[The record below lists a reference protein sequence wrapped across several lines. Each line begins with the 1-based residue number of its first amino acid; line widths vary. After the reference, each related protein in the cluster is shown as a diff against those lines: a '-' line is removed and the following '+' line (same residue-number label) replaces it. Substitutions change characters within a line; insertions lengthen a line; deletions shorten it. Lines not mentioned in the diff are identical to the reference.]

1 MSYILDAL
9 NKSEEEK
16 QQHRTPSLNSIH
28 QKPNRKSTQNRSW
41 TAILS
46 LLILMNLVGLMI
58 WLFFFSGSSSRPTL
72 SRTQPDVSSSPVST
86 APSRG
91 TPSSVAP
98 SVTPPELTYSTSV
111 RAQIS
116 PRVSLEKPLES
127 AAVPDLINQEI
138 AAIRFSSHIYA
149 SDADLRMVVIN
160 GQPLR
165 ENARFGSALEL
176 SQITEDGV
184 IIRYQ
189 NHSIP
194 VSVLSQWA
202 ED

>member
-16 QQHRTPSLNSIH
+16 QQHRTPSLNTIH
-28 QKPNRKSTQNRSW
+28 QKPDRKRSQGPSW

-58 WLFFFSGSSSRPTL
+58 WLFFFSGSSSSPML
-72 SRTQPDVSSSPVST
+72 SRTQPEVGSSSVSSVS
-86 APSRG
+86 SRG
-91 TPSSVAP
+91 SPSNVAPRVTPSA
-98 SVTPPELTYSTSV
+98 LTSSNSDTS
-111 RAQIS
+111 QES
-116 PRVSLEKPLES
+116 PRVSLATPLES
-127 AAVPDLINQEI
+127 ATVPDLINREI

-149 SDADLRMVVIN
+149 SDAALRMVVIN
-160 GQPLR
+160 GQALR

-202 ED
+202 DD

>member
-16 QQHRTPSLNSIH
+16 QQHRTPSLNTIH
-28 QKPNRKSTQNRSW
+28 QKPNKKRTQNRSW

-86 APSRG
+86 APSRR

-98 SVTPPELTYSTSV
+98 SVTPPELTSSKSG

-116 PRVSLEKPLES
+116 PSVSLEKPLES

-184 IIRYQ
+184 IIQYQ
-189 NHSIP
+189 DHSIP
-194 VSVLSQWA
+194 VNVLSQWA

>member
-16 QQHRTPSLNSIH
+16 QQHRTPSLNTIH
-28 QKPNRKSTQNRSW
+28 QKPDRKRSQGPSW

-58 WLFFFSGSSSRPTL
+58 WLFFFSGSSSSPTL
-72 SRTQPDVSSSPVST
+72 SRTQPEVGSSSGSTVSSRGSPSNV
-86 APSRG
+86 APRV
-91 TPSSVAP
+91 TPSA
-98 SVTPPELTYSTSV
+98 LTSSNSDTS
-111 RAQIS
+111 QES
-116 PRVSLEKPLES
+116 PRVSLATPLES
-127 AAVPDLINQEI
+127 ATVPDLINQEI
-138 AAIRFSSHIYA
+138 NAIRFSSHIYA
-149 SDADLRMVVIN
+149 TDADLRMVVIN
-160 GQPLR
+160 GQQLK

-189 NHSIP
+189 NHSIS

-202 ED
+202 DD

>member
-16 QQHRTPSLNSIH
+16 QQHRTPSLNTIH
-28 QKPNRKSTQNRSW
+28 QKPNRKRTQNRSW

-86 APSRG
+86 APSRR

-98 SVTPPELTYSTSV
+98 SVTPPELTSSTSG

-116 PRVSLEKPLES
+116 PNVSLEKPLES
-127 AAVPDLINQEI
+127 TAVPDLINQEI

-184 IIRYQ
+184 IIQYQ
-189 NHSIP
+189 DHSIP

>member
-16 QQHRTPSLNSIH
+16 QQRRTPSLNTIH
-28 QKPNRKSTQNRSW
+28 QKPNKKRSQNRYR

-46 LLILMNLVGLMI
+46 LLILMNLVGLII
-58 WLFFFSGSSSRPTL
+58 WLFFFSGSSSRSTL

-86 APSRG
+86 APSRR
-91 TPSSVAP
+91 TLSSVASSVTSPEVTSSTSGQTQFSP
-98 SVTPPELTYSTSV
+98 SV
-111 RAQIS
+111 
-116 PRVSLEKPLES
+116 SLAKPLES
-127 AAVPDLINQEI
+127 ATVPDLINQEI

-160 GQPLR
+160 GQQLR
-165 ENARFGSALEL
+165 ENTRFGSALQL
-176 SQITEDGV
+176 SEITEDGV
-184 IIRYQ
+184 IIQYQ

-194 VSVLSQWA
+194 INIVSQWA
-202 ED
+202 DD

>member
-16 QQHRTPSLNSIH
+16 QQHRTPSLNTIH
-28 QKPNRKSTQNRSW
+28 QKPNRKRTQNRSW

-86 APSRG
+86 APSRR

-98 SVTPPELTYSTSV
+98 SVTPPELTSSKSG

-116 PRVSLEKPLES
+116 PSVSLEKPLES

-184 IIRYQ
+184 IIQYQ
-189 NHSIP
+189 DHSIA

>member
-16 QQHRTPSLNSIH
+16 QQHRTPSLNTIH
-28 QKPNRKSTQNRSW
+28 QKPNKKRSQNRSW

-46 LLILMNLVGLMI
+46 LLILVNLVGLMI
-58 WLFFFSGSSSRPTL
+58 WLFFFGGSSSPPTL
-72 SRTQPDVSSSPVST
+72 SRIQPEVSSSSVST
-86 APSRG
+86 AYSRR
-91 TPSSVAP
+91 TPSSIAP
-98 SVTPPELTYSTSV
+98 SVTPPELTSSTSD

-116 PRVSLEKPLES
+116 PSVSLEKPLES
-127 AAVPDLINQEI
+127 STVSDLINQEI

-160 GQPLR
+160 DQPLK
-165 ENARFGSALEL
+165 ENARFGSALQLRE
-176 SQITEDGV
+176 ITQDGV
-184 IIRYQ
+184 IIQYQ

-194 VSVLSQWA
+194 INVLSQWA
-202 ED
+202 DD

>member
-16 QQHRTPSLNSIH
+16 QQHRTPSLNTIH
-28 QKPNRKSTQNRSW
+28 QKPNKNRSQNRYR

-46 LLILMNLVGLMI
+46 LLILMNLVGLII
-58 WLFFFSGSSSRPTL
+58 WLFFFSGSSSRSTL

-86 APSRG
+86 APSRR
-91 TPSSVAP
+91 TPSSVAS
-98 SVTPPELTYSTSV
+98 SVTSPELTSSTSG
-111 RAQIS
+111 QTQFS
-116 PRVSLEKPLES
+116 PSVSLAKPLES
-127 AAVPDLINQEI
+127 ATVPDLINQEI

-160 GQPLR
+160 GQQLR
-165 ENARFGSALEL
+165 ENTRFGSALQL
-176 SQITEDGV
+176 SEITEDGV
-184 IIRYQ
+184 IIQYQ

-194 VSVLSQWA
+194 INIVSQWA
-202 ED
+202 DD

>member
-16 QQHRTPSLNSIH
+16 QQHRTPSLNTIH
-28 QKPNRKSTQNRSW
+28 QKPNKKRSQNRSW

-46 LLILMNLVGLMI
+46 LLILVNLVGLMI
-58 WLFFFSGSSSRPTL
+58 WLFFFGGSSSPPTL
-72 SRTQPDVSSSPVST
+72 SRIQPDMSSSPVST
-86 APSRG
+86 APSRR
-91 TPSSVAP
+91 TPSSVVP
-98 SVTPPELTYSTSV
+98 SVTPPELTSSNSG

-116 PRVSLEKPLES
+116 PSVSLEKPLES

-149 SDADLRMVVIN
+149 SDADLRMVVID
-160 GQPLR
+160 GQQLK

-189 NHSIP
+189 NHSIS

-202 ED
+202 DD

>member
-16 QQHRTPSLNSIH
+16 QQHRTPSLNTIH
-28 QKPNRKSTQNRSW
+28 QKPDRKRSQGPSW

-86 APSRG
+86 APSRR

-98 SVTPPELTYSTSV
+98 SVTPPELNSSTSG

-116 PRVSLEKPLES
+116 PSVSLEKPLES
-127 AAVPDLINQEI
+127 GAVPDLINQEI

-202 ED
+202 DD

>member
-16 QQHRTPSLNSIH
+16 QQHRTPSLNTIH
-28 QKPNRKSTQNRSW
+28 QKPSKKRTQNRSW

-86 APSRG
+86 APSRR

-98 SVTPPELTYSTSV
+98 SVTPPELTSSKSG

-116 PRVSLEKPLES
+116 PSVSLEKPLES

-194 VSVLSQWA
+194 VSVLNQWA

>member
-16 QQHRTPSLNSIH
+16 QQHRTPSLNTIH
-28 QKPNRKSTQNRSW
+28 QKPNRKRTQNRSW

-86 APSRG
+86 APSRR

-98 SVTPPELTYSTSV
+98 SVTPELTSSNPG

-116 PRVSLEKPLES
+116 PSVSLGKPLES

-202 ED
+202 DD

>member
-16 QQHRTPSLNSIH
+16 QQHRTPSLNTIH
-28 QKPNRKSTQNRSW
+28 QKPNKKRTQNRSW

-86 APSRG
+86 APSRR

-98 SVTPPELTYSTSV
+98 SVTPPELTSSNSG

-116 PRVSLEKPLES
+116 PSVSFEKPLES

-165 ENARFGSALEL
+165 ENARFGSASEL

-184 IIRYQ
+184 IIQYQ
-189 NHSIP
+189 DHSIP
-194 VSVLSQWA
+194 INVLSQWA

>member
-1 MSYILDAL
+1 M
-9 NKSEEEK
+9 
-16 QQHRTPSLNSIH
+16 
-28 QKPNRKSTQNRSW
+28 
-41 TAILS
+41 
-46 LLILMNLVGLMI
+46 
-58 WLFFFSGSSSRPTL
+58 
-72 SRTQPDVSSSPVST
+72 ST
-86 APSRG
+86 APSRR

-98 SVTPPELTYSTSV
+98 SVTPPELTSSTSG

-116 PRVSLEKPLES
+116 PSISLEKPLES

-202 ED
+202 DD

>member
-16 QQHRTPSLNSIH
+16 QQHRTPSLNTIH
-28 QKPNRKSTQNRSW
+28 QKPNRKRTQNRSW

-72 SRTQPDVSSSPVST
+72 SRIQPDISSSPVST
-86 APSRG
+86 APSRR
-91 TPSSVAP
+91 TPSSVVP
-98 SVTPPELTYSTSV
+98 SVTPPELTSSNSG

-116 PRVSLEKPLES
+116 PSVSLEKPLES

-165 ENARFGSALEL
+165 ENARFGSVLEL

-184 IIRYQ
+184 IIQYQ
-189 NHSIP
+189 DHSIP
-194 VSVLSQWA
+194 VNVLSQWA

>member
-16 QQHRTPSLNSIH
+16 QQHRTPSLNTIH
-28 QKPNRKSTQNRSW
+28 QKPDRKRSQGPSW

-58 WLFFFSGSSSRPTL
+58 WLFFFSGSSSSPTL
-72 SRTQPDVSSSPVST
+72 SRTQPEVGSSVSSTGSPSNV
-86 APSRG
+86 APRV
-91 TPSSVAP
+91 TPSA
-98 SVTPPELTYSTSV
+98 LTSSNSDTS
-111 RAQIS
+111 QES
-116 PRVSLEKPLES
+116 PRVSLATPLES
-127 AAVPDLINQEI
+127 ATVPDLINREI

-149 SDADLRMVVIN
+149 SDAALRMVVIN
-160 GQPLR
+160 GQALR

-202 ED
+202 DD

>member
-16 QQHRTPSLNSIH
+16 QQHRTPSLNTIH
-28 QKPNRKSTQNRSW
+28 QEPNRKRTQNRSW

-86 APSRG
+86 APSRR

-98 SVTPPELTYSTSV
+98 SVTPPELTSSTSG

-116 PRVSLEKPLES
+116 PSVSLEKPLES

-184 IIRYQ
+184 IIQYQ
-189 NHSIP
+189 DHSIH
-194 VSVLSQWA
+194 VNVLSQWA

>member
-16 QQHRTPSLNSIH
+16 QQHRTPSLNTIH
-28 QKPNRKSTQNRSW
+28 QKPDRKRSQGPSW

-58 WLFFFSGSSSRPTL
+58 WLFFFSGSSSSPTL
-72 SRTQPDVSSSPVST
+72 SRTQPEVGSSSG
-86 APSRG
+86 SRG
-91 TPSSVAP
+91 SPSNVAPRVTPSA
-98 SVTPPELTYSTSV
+98 LTSSNSDTS
-111 RAQIS
+111 QES
-116 PRVSLEKPLES
+116 PRVSLATPLES
-127 AAVPDLINQEI
+127 ATIPDLINREI

-149 SDADLRMVVIN
+149 SDAALRMVVIN
-160 GQPLR
+160 GQALR

-202 ED
+202 DD

>member
-16 QQHRTPSLNSIH
+16 QQHRTPSLNTIH
-28 QKPNRKSTQNRSW
+28 QEPNRKRTQNRSW

-86 APSRG
+86 APSRR

-98 SVTPPELTYSTSV
+98 SVTPPELTSSTSG

-116 PRVSLEKPLES
+116 PSVSLEKPLES

-184 IIRYQ
+184 IIQYQ
-189 NHSIP
+189 DHSIP
-194 VSVLSQWA
+194 VNVLSQWA

>member
-16 QQHRTPSLNSIH
+16 QQRRTPSLNTIH
-28 QKPNRKSTQNRSW
+28 QKPNKKRSQNRYR

-46 LLILMNLVGLMI
+46 LLILMNLVGLII
-58 WLFFFSGSSSRPTL
+58 WLFFFSGSSSRSTL

-86 APSRG
+86 APSRR
-91 TPSSVAP
+91 TPSSVAS
-98 SVTPPELTYSTSV
+98 SVTSPELTSSTSG
-111 RAQIS
+111 QTQFS
-116 PRVSLEKPLES
+116 HSVSLAKPLKS
-127 AAVPDLINQEI
+127 ATVPDLINQEI

-160 GQPLR
+160 GQQLR
-165 ENARFGSALEL
+165 ENTRFGSALQL
-176 SQITEDGV
+176 SEITEDGV
-184 IIRYQ
+184 IIQYQ

-194 VSVLSQWA
+194 INIVSQWA
-202 ED
+202 DD

>member
-16 QQHRTPSLNSIH
+16 QQRRTPSLNTIH
-28 QKPNRKSTQNRSW
+28 QKPNKKRSQNRYR

-46 LLILMNLVGLMI
+46 LLILMNLVGLII
-58 WLFFFSGSSSRPTL
+58 WLFFFSGSSSRSTL

-86 APSRG
+86 VSSRRS
-91 TPSSVAP
+91 PSSDAP
-98 SVTPPELTYSTSV
+98 SVTSPEPTSSTSD

-116 PRVSLEKPLES
+116 PSVSLEKPLES
-127 AAVPDLINQEI
+127 ATVPDLINQEI
-138 AAIRFSSHIYA
+138 NAIRFSSHIYA
-149 SDADLRMVVIN
+149 TDADLRMVVIN
-160 GQPLR
+160 GQQLK

-176 SQITEDGV
+176 SQIAEDGV

>member
-16 QQHRTPSLNSIH
+16 QQHRTPSLNTIH
-28 QKPNRKSTQNRSW
+28 QKPNKKRTQNRSW

-72 SRTQPDVSSSPVST
+72 SRTQPDASSSPVST
-86 APSRG
+86 APSRP

-98 SVTPPELTYSTSV
+98 SVTPPELTSSTSG

-116 PRVSLEKPLES
+116 PSISLEKPLES

-138 AAIRFSSHIYA
+138 AAIRFSSHIDA

-184 IIRYQ
+184 IIQYQ
-189 NHSIP
+189 DHSIP

>member
-16 QQHRTPSLNSIH
+16 QQHQTPSLNTIH
-28 QKPNRKSTQNRSW
+28 QKPDRKRSQGPSW

-58 WLFFFSGSSSRPTL
+58 WLFFFSGSSSPPKL
-72 SRTQPDVSSSPVST
+72 SRSQPDVSSSPVST
-86 APSRG
+86 VSSRRS
-91 TPSSVAP
+91 PSSDAP
-98 SVTPPELTYSTSV
+98 SVTSPEPTSSTSD

-116 PRVSLEKPLES
+116 PSVSLEKTLES
-127 AAVPDLINQEI
+127 ATVPDLINQEI
-138 AAIRFSSHIYA
+138 NAIRFSSHIYA
-149 SDADLRMVVIN
+149 TDADLRMVVIN
-160 GQPLR
+160 GQQLK

-189 NHSIP
+189 NHSIS

-202 ED
+202 DD

>member
-16 QQHRTPSLNSIH
+16 QQHRTPSLNTIH
-28 QKPNRKSTQNRSW
+28 QKPNKKRTQNRSW

-72 SRTQPDVSSSPVST
+72 SRTQPDASSSPVST
-86 APSRG
+86 APSRP

-98 SVTPPELTYSTSV
+98 RVTPSALTSSNSDTS
-111 RAQIS
+111 QES
-116 PRVSLEKPLES
+116 PRVSLATPLES
-127 AAVPDLINQEI
+127 AAVPDLINREI

-149 SDADLRMVVIN
+149 SDAALR
-160 GQPLR
+160 
-165 ENARFGSALEL
+165 
-176 SQITEDGV
+176 
-184 IIRYQ
+184 
-189 NHSIP
+189 
-194 VSVLSQWA
+194 WW
-202 ED
+202 

>member
-16 QQHRTPSLNSIH
+16 QQHRTPSLNTIH
-28 QKPNRKSTQNRSW
+28 QKPSKKRTQNRSW

-86 APSRG
+86 APSRR

-98 SVTPPELTYSTSV
+98 SVTPPELTSSTSG

-116 PRVSLEKPLES
+116 PSVSLEKPLES

-184 IIRYQ
+184 IIQYQ
-189 NHSIP
+189 DHSIP

>member
-16 QQHRTPSLNSIH
+16 QQHRTPSLNTIH
-28 QKPNRKSTQNRSW
+28 QKPNRKRTQNRSW

-72 SRTQPDVSSSPVST
+72 SRIQPDMSSSPVST
-86 APSRG
+86 APSRR
-91 TPSSVAP
+91 TPSSVVP
-98 SVTPPELTYSTSV
+98 SVTPPELTSSNSG

-116 PRVSLEKPLES
+116 PSVSLEKPLES

-165 ENARFGSALEL
+165 ENARFGSVLEL

-184 IIRYQ
+184 IIQYQ
-189 NHSIP
+189 DHSIP
-194 VSVLSQWA
+194 VNVLSQWA